1 MVYNVYSSKEQYKI
15 IANGPVV
22 KLAETED
29 LKSSFCGFESH
40 RGYQMPNYP
49 NWQRNMTQNHESF
62 SSNLKLGTK
71 KLKDAHSNF
80 KWLKFFCLFE
90 K

>member
-1 MVYNVYSSKEQYKI
+1 MMYNVYSSKEQYKI

-40 RGYQMPNYP
+40 QSHQMPNYS
-49 NWQRNMTQNHESF
+49 NRQRNMTQNHASF

-71 KLKDAHSNF
+71 KLKDAYSNF
-80 KWLKFFCLFE
+80 KVVKIFLFV
-90 K
+90 